1 MQLPDGA
8 PEPVKKRGTMA
19 GSVESVCT
27 PVVGSEADDTPE
39 PGAITFRE
47 RKARLS
53 IVAGLMASHTLAVNV
68 VCHKGVASGGKA
80 VMPVT
85 TVHPAEHVSVAAEL
99 CPAVSTCD
107 GDRYQNTAPLVLV
120 PVRVPVTGVVMVNST
135 DPVRIWHGVTL
146 LQLVPSLCTEGELL
160 LTAKSPTEANP
171 APVVPPIR
179 LQVFG
184 DVQPYKF
191 WPAGAFVLKNASP
204 TEQEDGIVVP
214 ALAGLVETAPE
225 KSTSFD
231 WVARS
236 TWVWPSANA
245 MAANKSM
252 IDLTI
257 RQDWFIVFIVVH
269 HQRL

>member
-1 MQLPDGA
+1 M
-8 PEPVKKRGTMA
+8 
-19 GSVESVCT
+19 
-27 PVVGSEADDTPE
+27 PVVGSEDDEMPE

-53 IVAGLMASHTLAVNV
+53 IVAGLIAPHALAVNV

-85 TVHPAEHVSVAAEL
+85 TVHPAEHVSVAEEL

-107 GDRYQNTAPLVLV
+107 GDRYQNTVPLVLT
-120 PVRVPVTGVVMVNST
+120 PLRLSVTGAVIVNSIA
-135 DPVRIWHGVTL
+135 PVRIWHGVAL
-146 LQLVPSLCTEGELL
+146 LQPAPSVCTEAEVLL
-160 LTAKSPTEANP
+160 AAKSPSCDARP
-171 APVVPPIR
+171 APPVPPIW
-179 LQVFG
+179 LHVFV

-204 TEQEDGIVVP
+204 TEQEGGITVP
-214 ALAGLVETAPE
+214 ALAGLVEMAPE

-236 TWVWPSANA
+236 TWV
-245 MAANKSM
+245 
-252 IDLTI
+252 
-257 RQDWFIVFIVVH
+257 
-269 HQRL
+269 